1 MRACVRQ
8 LKKFP
13 EIKKFVKDPGNAD
26 AYEGLSVKV
35 SGSSPAPASL
45 VHTRRRLR
53 CLGSQYIPGHNPDL
67 VLYGEGDVEVERV
80 DLTAYKTLDDIK
92 ELVSAKGFK
101 AKEEL

>member
-1 MRACVRQ
+1 MWQ

-35 SGSSPAPASL
+35 SGLSSMRPPSAGAHLTP
-45 VHTRRRLR
+45 LR

-67 VLYGEGDVEVERV
+67 VLYGEGDTEVERV

-92 ELVSAKGFK
+92 ELVAAKGFK